1 MLTTED
7 AIRILNILSDV
18 GWPSNAKKGYEITG
32 YEVNDDGPE
41 APEGERY
48 WGDVFVN
55 GYSAGVATMSDSKQ
69 QVYSDLALSAVRIA
83 AGKEPLTI
91 IEVVDG
97 DRTVYASEEPMVG
110 IIEVRGNPD
119 GSPNAYR
126 VLPKPLDELP
136 EELKELAERS
146 VGPQ

>member
-55 GYSAGVATMSDSKQ
+55 GYSAGVATMVCFAIFDP
-69 QVYSDLALSAVRIA
+69 VDLFSLVF
-83 AGKEPLTI
+83 
-91 IEVVDG
+91 
-97 DRTVYASEEPMVG
+97 
-110 IIEVRGNPD
+110 
-119 GSPNAYR
+119 
-126 VLPKPLDELP
+126 P
-136 EELKELAERS
+136 EHS
-146 VGPQ
+146 VGRELGYTLGFFLFWMATMSSSLFTWYLLRPASRFNHPLKGD